1 MPKKE
6 STNARK
12 LGGQRIPN
20 TYEQRTKKGL
30 KNAEK
35 CGFSRTDFFSTTI
48 REPIPF
54 RDLHTWA
61 TILIIFYSCL
71 SDFKNHGNW
80 VMRFHLHSGI

>member
-30 KNAEK
+30 RKMLKNV
-35 CGFSRTDFFSTTI
+35 DFQGQTSFLQLLENLYLFVTC
-48 REPIPF
+48 
-54 RDLHTWA
+54 
-61 TILIIFYSCL
+61 ILGL
-71 SDFKNHGNW
+71 
-80 VMRFHLHSGI
+80 RF

>member
-1 MPKKE
+1 M
-6 STNARK
+6 
-12 LGGQRIPN
+12 
-20 TYEQRTKKGL
+20 YEQRTKKGL

-71 SDFKNHGNW
+71 SDF
-80 VMRFHLHSGI
+80 